1 MNVQC
6 KFPQYSSRTG
16 ATTSPKDKK
25 YGPFRVKGRRKN
37 TRTIVHG
44 QYRHETGNSTNK
56 TNRKDT
62 WTNLVPFFR
71 RVGPLKATFEHH
83 TGQRGADRCFEEG
96 WVDDHSALVRHTR
109 THLQPKTN
117 GNTPQLIVRTRDLE
131 RLYSPCGA
139 DERAKIHTVT
149 TIAVEVD
156 PIRWTKLHSSAIKSH

>member
-6 KFPQYSSRTG
+6 NFPQYSSRTG
-16 ATTSPKDKK
+16 AKTSPKDKK
-25 YGPFRVKGRRKN
+25 MWPFSCERASKKN
-37 TRTIVHG
+37 ARTIVHG
-44 QYRHETGNSTNK
+44 QYRHKTGHSTNQ

-139 DERAKIHTVT
+139 DERAKRRAVT

-156 PIRWTKLHSSAIKSH
+156 SK